1 MTQGGFG
8 NIEMNL
14 DSWSHVPFVMQEVL
28 GVAPRPPKCQ
38 HTLSTP
44 NVATFDADLNTQLYS
59 KACEAISQTLILAG
73 FISASQQKAEQGEEY
88 DDYGPPFTFQDSKGE
103 VIATGQIH
111 GGLPGWGRHWLLVRR
126 DCGEIADLLIAELSK
141 TSTHRSAFAALGPD
155 DLGTMFSVYKDVS
168 LVAKALCGYH
178 NGEVCTAGPT
188 LEFIETASQWQ
199 CQSREIGSAL
209 LESLSA
215 FDSDRFSHI

>member
-1 MTQGGFG
+1 MTQGGFDR
-8 NIEMNL
+8 IEMNL
-14 DSWSHVPFVMQEVL
+14 DSWSHVPFVIQEVM
-28 GVAPRPPKCQ
+28 GKVKKEKNIVR
-38 HTLSTP
+38 
-44 NVATFDADLNTQLYS
+44 F
-59 KACEAISQTLILAG
+59 
-73 FISASQQKAEQGEEY
+73 EY
-88 DDYGPPFTFQDSKGE
+88 
-103 VIATGQIH
+103 
-111 GGLPGWGRHWLLVRR
+111 
-126 DCGEIADLLIAELSK
+126 GEIANLLIAELSK
-141 TSTHRSAFAALGPD
+141 TSTHRSAFAALAKVEHDQVTVPSSYFHSLDGNFTVRAVTGGGPD
-155 DLGTMFSVYKDVS
+155 GLGTMFSVYKDVS